1 MKNSTLAALSLA
13 VVPVL
18 QSPAASDG
26 FQHRGAGHS
35 VSETAAPKPTHASGC
50 GHKMGGKCMSSG
62 GKSCCADKGAAPA
75 APSPNHEGHEG
86 HETQPDHSQ
95 HSH

>member
-26 FQHRGAGHS
+26 FQHRGAGQS
-35 VSETAAPKPTHASGC
+35 TSEVAPAKSAHGSGC
-50 GHKMGGKCMSSG
+50 GHKAGGGKCMGSG
-62 GKSCCADKGAAPA
+62 GKSCCANKSASTGSS
-75 APSPNHEGHEG
+75 APSHEGHEAP
-86 HETQPDHSQ
+86 PDHSQ